1 MIMQSLLIF
10 IFLNIN
16 NFFSSDIQNTSW
28 VFESDKV
35 RFKLSEPNRAG
46 LIVPDNMSENE
57 DITMLVMPVMLND
70 NA

>member
-1 MIMQSLLIF
+1 MLS
-10 IFLNIN
+10 NI
-16 NFFSSDIQNTSW
+16 
-28 VFESDKV
+28 ESDKV
-35 RFKLSEPNRAG
+35 PFRLSEPNRAG